1 MTVTING
8 LDTNYNIL
16 TETITLTNGTTGV
29 LTVNSFLRVNTITS
43 TSNPVG
49 NISVGNSGK
58 TVTLAVIPAGNSR
71 SSGTYFTVPAGYT
84 FYLTQVNAFTN
95 QNGPNYTNYRS
106 YTMSPTGLITTI
118 LQFPLTVDY
127 LSRKVAPRPYNQ
139 KTDIQWQFTS
149 TSTSQVGAQ
158 IEGYLIQGS

>member
-1 MTVTING
+1 
-8 LDTNYNIL
+8 
-16 TETITLTNGTTGV
+16 
-29 LTVNSFLRVNTITS
+29 
-43 TSNPVG
+43 
-49 NISVGNSGK
+49 
-58 TVTLAVIPAGNSR
+58 
-71 SSGTYFTVPAGYT
+71 
-84 FYLTQVNAFTN
+84 
-95 QNGPNYTNYRS
+95 
-106 YTMSPTGLITTI
+106 MSPTGLITTI